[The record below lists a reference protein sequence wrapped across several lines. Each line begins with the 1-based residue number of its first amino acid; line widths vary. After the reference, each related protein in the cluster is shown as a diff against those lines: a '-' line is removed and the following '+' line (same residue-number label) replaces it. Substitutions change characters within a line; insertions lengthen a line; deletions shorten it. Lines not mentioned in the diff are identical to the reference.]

1 MTRLLLDAM
10 LGRLRTY
17 LRMCGHDTV
26 YVLDEG
32 IEADDRILDDARET
46 DRTVVTR
53 DRSLAAR
60 AGASI
65 LLERRDVEGQLAEL
79 RAAGLRLEPTAEPA
93 FCGACNGPLSRVD
106 PATTTPEYAPDPA
119 AVDVWRCGDCG
130 QHFWKGSHWD
140 DVAGTLAD
148 LPAE

>member
-10 LGRLRTY
+10 LGRLTTY

-32 IEADDRILDDARET
+32 IEADDRILDEARET
-46 DRTVVTR
+46 DRAVVTR
-53 DRSLAAR
+53 DRSLAER

-79 RAAGLRLEPTAEPA
+79 RAAGLQLEPTAEPA

-106 PATTTPEYAPDPA
+106 PTTTTPEYAPDPA

-130 QHFWKGSHWD
+130 QHFWKGGHWD
-140 DVAGTLAD
+140 DVVGTLAD

>member
-10 LGRLRTY
+10 LGRLRPY
-17 LRMCGHDTV
+17 LRICGHDTV
-26 YVLDEG
+26 YALEAG
-32 IEADDRILDDARET
+32 LEADDRILDYARET
-46 DRTVVTR
+46 DRTVITR
-53 DRSLAAR
+53 DRDLAAR
-60 AGASI
+60 AGSAT
-65 LLERRDVEGQLAEL
+65 LLEHRDVEGQLAEL
-79 RAAGLRLEPTAEPA
+79 RRAGFGLEPTAEPV

-106 PATTTPEYAPDPA
+106 PTATTPEYAPDPA

-140 DVAGTLAD
+140 DVVETLAD